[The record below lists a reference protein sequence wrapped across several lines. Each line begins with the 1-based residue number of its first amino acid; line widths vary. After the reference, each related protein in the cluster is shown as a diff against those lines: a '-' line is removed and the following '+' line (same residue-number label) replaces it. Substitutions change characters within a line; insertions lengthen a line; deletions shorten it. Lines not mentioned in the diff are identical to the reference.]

1 MDYKCKCNDEVK
13 KVTKSVIK
21 YVENKGF
28 IHDVKCEKCGEY
40 MDLINEATGYPSIGG
55 MDRFGRSS

>member
-28 IHDVKCEKCGEY
+28 IHDVICEKCGEY
-40 MDLINEATGYPSIGG
+40 MDS
-55 MDRFGRSS
+55 